1 MTTFPVAALRSAELS
16 TPDLERSIAF
26 YTDIWGLDLVARA
39 SDKAWLAATG
49 SDFHVLE
56 LKAGDRADLRK
67 VSFRSSSEEEL
78 ERLAGEFAARG
89 STFVRPLEAASG
101 PAGGRHFV
109 VREPQGC
116 CLEFVHGDATRPA
129 RIVANRPLRL
139 AHVNINS
146 VDVDALA
153 GLYLRV
159 LGFVLTDRS
168 KAMAFLRCNSDH
180 HAVVIADAPANGL
193 NHIAFL
199 MPDLES
205 VMRGA
210 GNVKDA
216 GHPIGWG
223 VGRHGP
229 GDNVFAY
236 FVDPMGV
243 VVEYTAEVLQ
253 VDDHYRVGGPSD
265 WIWPPGRSDQWGIAP
280 PKSESCKTAQIS
292 VPFASP

>member
-1 MTTFPVAALRSAELS
+1 MTIFPVTALRSVELS
-16 TPDLERSIAF
+16 TPSLDHSIAF
-26 YTDIWGLDLVARA
+26 YTGVWGLDLVAREG
-39 SDKAWLAATG
+39 DKAWLAATG

-56 LKAGDRADLRK
+56 LKAGEGSDLRK
-67 VSFRSSSEEEL
+67 VSFHTSSEDEL
-78 ERLAGEFAARG
+78 ERLAGVFSAQGA
-89 STFVRPLEAASG
+89 TFVRPLEAAPG
-101 PAGGRHFV
+101 PAGGRHFA

-116 CLEFVHGDATRPA
+116 CLEFVHGDATKPA
-129 RIVANRPLRL
+129 RNVADRPVRL

-153 GLYLRV
+153 GFYEQA
-159 LGFVLTDRS
+159 LGFALTDRS

-180 HAVVIADAPANGL
+180 HAVVIADAPTNGL

-216 GHPIGWG
+216 GYPIGWG

-253 VDDHYRVGGPSD
+253 VDDHYRVGCPDD

-280 PKSESCKTAQIS
+280 PKSEECKKAQIS